1 MIMDHDKLI
10 RKLTENAAVTFE
22 DAKMALESNDWDIID
37 AMLQLEDVGKV
48 KSPDMKIYF
57 TNDRNKSFSEMIVCC
72 EEKSWQYYDT
82 KDKGEYHDG
91 QQEPKGAF
99 QKICKFIEKCNGVFI
114 EIKRREESVLR
125 LPITVVALLL
135 IFCYG
140 IVIPLVIVA
149 LLCNVEFSIDG
160 EALGGN
166 GDDINSL
173 FNRAHCKAEKVRNNI
188 RAKMKKNGKYK

>member
-1 MIMDHDKLI
+1 MDHDKLI

-57 TNDRNKSFSEMIVCC
+57 TNDRNKSFSEIVACC
-72 EEKSWQYYDT
+72 EEKSWQYYEN
-82 KDKGEYHDG
+82 KDRKKYDERH
-91 QQEPKGAF
+91 EKTRSAF
-99 QKICKFIEKCNGVFI
+99 EKACKFIEKCNGVFI
-114 EIKRREESVLR
+114 EIKRREGSVLR

-135 IFCYG
+135 IFCYR